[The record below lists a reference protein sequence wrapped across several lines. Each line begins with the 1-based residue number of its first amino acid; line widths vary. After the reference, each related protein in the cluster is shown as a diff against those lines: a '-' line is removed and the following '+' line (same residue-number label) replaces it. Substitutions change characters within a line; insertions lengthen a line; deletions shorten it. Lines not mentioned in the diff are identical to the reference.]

1 MQLFEIK
8 KFFGKNYFST
18 CQHCGERIYK
28 RNRNGSGESGKSGK
42 HAWFAYSKAAYKDD
56 ADYEVLCKDCYDKAV
71 KKYGEMI
78 SRDEMLRRIDR
89 IADRSVITVK
99 ELNQALFGQCR

>member
-28 RNRNGSGESGKSGK
+28 RNHNGSGK
-42 HAWFAYSKAAYKDD
+42 HAWFAYSKAAYRAD

-71 KKYGEMI
+71 KEYGEMI
-78 SRDEMLRRIDR
+78 GRDEMLRRIDR
-89 IADRSVITVK
+89 IADRSVITFK
-99 ELNQALFGQCR
+99 ELNQALFGRCR

>member
-1 MQLFEIK
+1 MQLCEIK

-28 RNRNGSGESGKSGK
+28 RNRNGLGK

-56 ADYEVLCKDCYDKAV
+56 ADYEVLCKGCYDEAV

-78 SRDEMLRRIDR
+78 GRDEMLRRIDR

-99 ELNQALFGQCR
+99 ELNQVLLGRCM